1 MNGLLLTVL
10 LPLAH
15 AAEGRKAAEPLPAKP
30 TEEEYRV
37 VVDESAE
44 PREPDAAPES
54 GRPGVRRRGV
64 ARLTSVDPK
73 ERRVVLEDE
82 DGDELSFVVPEGA
95 RVSFAAEERP
105 LKLEQL
111 RRGDSVSYSADG
123 GKATRLHL
131 DLCSDGGGGEDDFF
145 APPRPRRER
154 PMRRQP
160 PPEDDDREHPQAD
173 EPDVPM
179 YQSEPPEP
187 PPAPKKAAKTKG

>member
-10 LPLAH
+10 LPMAY

-30 TEEEYRV
+30 AVEEYRV

-44 PREPDAAPES
+44 PTESERPPNS
-54 GRPGVRRRGV
+54 GRPGVRRRGI
-64 ARLTSVDPK
+64 ARLTAVDPK

-82 DGDELSFVVPEGA
+82 DGDEFSLSVPEGA
-95 RVSFAAEERP
+95 RVSFAVEERP

-111 RRGDSVSYSADG
+111 RRGDAVSFSADG

-131 DLCSDGGGGEDDFF
+131 DLCSDAGGGEDDFF

-160 PPEDDDREHPQAD
+160 PPDDDDDRDHPQAD

-187 PPAPKKAAKTKG
+187 PPAPKKAPKKG